1 MGGTSRLRAKPPRR
15 ALLAQFPLYNI
26 KKKIHYQR
34 STYFPYLSFPG
45 CKKWNLPQLA
55 LFNILI
61 FGTCGVTS
69 LGKRHMVLEVPKSED
84 IHMCDG
90 GEGKMNIRKQN
101 LQMSKL
107 INNKPY
113 KWGY

>member
-1 MGGTSRLRAKPPRR
+1 MS
-15 ALLAQFPLYNI
+15 QFPMM
-26 KKKIHYQR
+26 Q
-34 STYFPYLSFPG
+34 
-45 CKKWNLPQLA
+45 KWNLPQLA